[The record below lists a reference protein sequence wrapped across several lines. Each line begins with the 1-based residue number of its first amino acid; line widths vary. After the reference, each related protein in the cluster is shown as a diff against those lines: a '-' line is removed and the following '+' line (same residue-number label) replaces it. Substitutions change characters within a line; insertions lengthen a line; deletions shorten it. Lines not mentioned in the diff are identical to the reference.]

1 MDFTRIKIGYVPY
14 LNDMSQPGNRRRF
27 PYFAKRKNI
36 TFEIADPQKNYDIVL
51 VTGQGNLSEWLIYKK
66 RHPTTKFIFEMTD
79 SVIFSA
85 DIFRTI
91 FKGAGRYLLKREKS
105 FYLNYK
111 TPVRKWLKLADVVVC
126 SSREVR
132 EKISHLNKNII
143 ISLDYLESEYR
154 FLKKEYRVG
163 EKLKLVWEGL
173 GVSLHHLLSF
183 KEVFKEISPFCELH
197 IITTEKFPGWGNV
210 NNVQANS
217 ILKQLPIETVF
228 HPWEINTKDE
238 LLSKC
243 DLGIIPLNKRN
254 LFAWHKPAN
263 KLISFWFT
271 GLPALVSNTPAYLDM
286 MIGAGEDYYCK
297 DAKEWIAKIKR
308 FKELSDIERNRLAEK
323 NYEYVKKHCS
333 DEALDKV
340 WLEIFSKVV

>member
-1 MDFTRIKIGYVPY
+1 VPY

-36 TFEIADPQKNYDIVL
+36 PFEIADPQKHYDILL

-66 RHPTTKFIFEMTD
+66 KHPNTKIIFEMTD

-105 FYLNYK
+105 LYLNYK
-111 TPVRKWLKLADVVVC
+111 TPVRKWLKLADVVIC
-126 SSREVR
+126 SSSEVS
-132 EKISHLNKNII
+132 EKISQLNRNVF

-154 FLKKEYRVG
+154 FLKKEYQVG

-197 IITTEKFPGWGNV
+197 IITTEKFPGWGNLNKVSV
-210 NNVQANS
+210 NT
-217 ILKQLPIETVF
+217 ILNQLPIETIF
-228 HPWEINTKDE
+228 HPWEISTKDE

-243 DLGIIPLNKRN
+243 DLGIIPLNKKN

-271 GLPALVSNTPAYLDM
+271 GLPVLVSNTPAYLDM
-286 MIGAGEDYYCK
+286 MNAAGEDYYCK
-297 DAKEWIAKIKR
+297 DAKEWIAKICR
-308 FKELSDIERNRLAEK
+308 FKELSDIERKRLAKK
-323 NYEYVKKHCS
+323 NYKYVKEQCS

-340 WLEIFSKVV
+340 WLDIFLKVL